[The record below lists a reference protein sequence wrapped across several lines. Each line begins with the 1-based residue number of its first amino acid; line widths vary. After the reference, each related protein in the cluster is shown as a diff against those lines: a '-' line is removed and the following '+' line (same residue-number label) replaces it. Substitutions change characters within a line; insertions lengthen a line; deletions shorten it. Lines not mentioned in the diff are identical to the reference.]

1 VADPFAYL
9 PFVLRGT
16 FVTIALSVS
25 ALVVATVVGLLGSWA
40 KASSSQAIRT
50 TAEAYTTVI
59 RGIPDLVLMLLFYY
73 GGQAALNRLGEV
85 TGLWAY
91 TALDPFTIGVLALG
105 FIFGSYMTETFRGA
119 FLSIPPGQA
128 DAAKALGLSGS
139 LMFRHV
145 LWPQLLRNALPS
157 FSNNWL
163 TLLKS
168 TALVSVIGLED
179 IVNKGYA
186 AGRATQQ
193 PFAFLFVVFLVYL
206 ALTAVSDVGLRA
218 LGRHFRVSQGG

>member
-1 VADPFAYL
+1 M

-16 FVTIALSVS
+16 YVTIALSIS
-25 ALVVATVVGLLGSWA
+25 ALVVATVIGLLGSWA
-40 KASSSQAIRT
+40 KASPRPATRR
-50 TAEAYTTVI
+50 TAEAYTTII

-73 GGQAALNRLGEV
+73 GGQAVLNRLGEV

-91 TALDPFTIGVLALG
+91 APLDPFTIGVLALG

-119 FLSIPPGQA
+119 FLAIPPGQA

-139 LMFRHV
+139 QMFRHV

-193 PFAFLFVVFLVYL
+193 PFAFLFVVFVVYL
-206 ALTAVSDVGLRA
+206 ALTALSDVGLRA
-218 LGRHFRVSQGG
+218 LGRRFRVSQGG